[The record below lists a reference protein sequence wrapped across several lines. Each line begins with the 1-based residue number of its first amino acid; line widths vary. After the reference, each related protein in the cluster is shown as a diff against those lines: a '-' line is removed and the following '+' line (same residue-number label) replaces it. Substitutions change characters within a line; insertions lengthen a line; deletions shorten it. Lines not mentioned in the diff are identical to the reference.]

1 MMRQAT
7 LSEGQHGEK
16 KDERR
21 RVHEVRVSH
30 LCFLQRNF
38 RCQDQQVQNQAGWL
52 RIDGVEVDTIREATV
67 GVLEIPKG

>member
-1 MMRQAT
+1 VKDNMEKRKMKG
-7 LSEGQHGEK
+7 EG
-16 KDERR
+16 
-21 RVHEVRVSH
+21 ST
-30 LCFLQRNF
+30 